1 MTAAQVPAVI
11 PAPAFEE
18 QYVPTL
24 VGDPMTAGR
33 FTAGGA
39 DVLLGPAGTLI
50 ITEADDEPARSGVWN
65 AEEVRLVGPA
75 PAPVTERLL
84 ELPWGA
90 DQSSLPIHI
99 AVRAGAD
106 VLYLG
111 TAWVS
116 QAGTTNGTLTDCEL
130 RFDTPLARELLDR
143 ARPPRPPGDMPGLAW
158 LAQVNGD
165 RAAALEQFIT
175 GWYPATG
182 ATLGAPSGP
191 TSDATEPLPDD
202 SASRL
207 PDGLRQLYRLAKQR
221 PGALGSQN
229 RILPEPNLR
238 TDPLGE
244 MLVFG
249 VENQGGFFWSLL
261 WDLDGPEADPT
272 VWFREFDE
280 QPIAEQEP
288 LGGFLI
294 QFSLF
299 EASMGADYLALPRK
313 LTAPQVDR
321 LTQPLT
327 RVPLRPFWPWVP
339 THFYVAPGL
348 VLHVSSSDGETFDA
362 WAGATHRSALTPLS
376 DLPLDWNRFDG

>member
-33 FTAGGA
+33 FTTGGA

-50 ITEADDEPARSGVWN
+50 ITDADDEPARSGVWN
-65 AEEVRLVGPA
+65 AEEARLVGPA
-75 PAPVTERLL
+75 PTPVTERLL
-84 ELPWGA
+84 EPPWRA
-90 DQSSLPIHI
+90 DHSSLPIHI

-116 QAGTTNGTLTDCEL
+116 QADTTNGVLTDCEL

-143 ARPPRPPGDMPGLAW
+143 VRPPRPPADLPGLAW

-182 ATLGAPSGP
+182 ATSGAPSGL

-221 PGALGSQN
+221 PGALGTQN

-249 VENQGGFFWSLL
+249 VENQGGFFWSLP

-313 LTAPQVDR
+313 LTASQVDR